1 MCLAHW
7 KKIIFILTSG
17 LAQRLQALVRLL
29 RSKKSQR
36 SIICGLLKVPR
47 KGFEVF
53 VVIVV
58 YIVYMQRRT
67 NLPSRCSEGQK
78 EVGNRNFSTGIE
90 LGEEM

>member
-58 YIVYMQRRT
+58 YRRVVPKAKKKWAT
-67 NLPSRCSEGQK
+67 ATFQQG
-78 EVGNRNFSTGIE
+78 
-90 LGEEM
+90 